1 MFALIW
7 SNFTRNKGRK
17 VLTLLSLL
25 IAFVL
30 FGLLMALRH
39 SLTFSGAGAGAAQI
53 LVTMNKSGLGKPMPV
68 AYAQRI
74 TQVPGVTAVSYGSGT
89 LGTYQKPSN
98 AFLFLG
104 VAGRQMFKVQPF
116 LRISPTQLQAW
127 FQDRTGALVT
137 PKLAQKFGWTIGE
150 RVPVETPLPQ
160 KDGNTTWYVTIDGI
174 VTDPTSHAALGLQKM
189 FVHYSYFDQARA
201 AGMGTVGSISERVAS
216 VHELGR
222 VGQAIDAMFTN
233 ASPETHTFPVNA
245 VFRNIYSQ
253 IGNISLIVTDVA
265 LAVFFSM
272 LLIVGALLLHSA
284 RERLSEFAVLRALGF
299 RAVAVGSIVFGE
311 ALLTCLVGGLLG
323 LIVAWILVG
332 VLHSSLNQILSV
344 MVLTP
349 EIWGIGIGLMALFA
363 VLVSVLPSL
372 QLWRISVRDALGRA

>member
-7 SNFTRNKGRK
+7 SNFRRNPGRK
-17 VLTLLSLL
+17 ILTLLSLL

-53 LVTMNKSGLGKPMPV
+53 LVTMNKAGTGMPMPV
-68 AYAQRI
+68 AYAERI
-74 TQVPGVTAVSYGSGT
+74 AQIRGVSAVSYGTGT

-116 LRISPTQLQAW
+116 LRISASQQQAW
-127 FQDRTGALVT
+127 FDDRSGALVT
-137 PKLAQKFGWTIGE
+137 PKLAQKFGWRIGE
-150 RVPVETPLPQ
+150 RVPIETPLPQ
-160 KDGNTTWYVTIDGI
+160 KDGKTTWYVTIDGI

-189 FVHYSYFDQARA
+189 IVHYSYLDAARA
-201 AGMGTVGSISERVAS
+201 AGAGTVLSFSERVADI
-216 VHELGR
+216 HDLDK
-222 VGQAIDAMFTN
+222 VGHAIDAMFTN

-245 VFRNIYSQ
+245 VFRNIYGQ
-253 IGNISLIVTDVA
+253 IGNISLIVADVA

-299 RAVAVGSIVFGE
+299 RAVTLNWIVFGE
-311 ALLTCLVGGLLG
+311 ALLTCLIGGLLG
-323 LIVAWILVG
+323 LIVAWLVVG
-332 VLHSSLNQILSV
+332 SFHSSLNQILSV
-344 MVLTP
+344 MILTP
-349 EIWGIGIGLMALFA
+349 EVWALGIGLMVLFA
-363 VLVSVLPSL
+363 VLVSVLPAL
-372 QLWRISVRDALGRA
+372 QLWRSSVRDALGRA

>member
-116 LRISPTQLQAW
+116 LRISATQLQAW

-253 IGNISLIVTDVA
+253 IGNISLIITDVA

-344 MVLTP
+344 MMLTP
-349 EIWGIGIGLMALFA
+349 EIWGIGIGLMVLFA